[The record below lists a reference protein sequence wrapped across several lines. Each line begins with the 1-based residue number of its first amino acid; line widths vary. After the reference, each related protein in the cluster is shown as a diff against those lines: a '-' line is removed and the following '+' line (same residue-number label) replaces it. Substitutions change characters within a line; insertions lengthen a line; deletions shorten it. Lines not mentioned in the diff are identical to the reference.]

1 MGVCTDF
8 CAQPVCGRITAPAA
22 GSAAF
27 FNNALRVMRIPFFD
41 MAAFLFVLLETL
53 AYSSISD
60 CQGSNRTP
68 AASTG
73 FLRGKL
79 LSTTPF
85 GLNNEGKRNSAGSSE
100 KLRATISVPEL
111 PERS

>member
-60 CQGSNRTP
+60 CQGSSRMP
-68 AASTG
+68 AARPGLLCGT
-73 FLRGKL
+73 FLATI
-79 LSTTPF
+79 SF
-85 GLNNEGKRNSAGSSE
+85 GLNGRGKRNSAGSSE
-100 KLRATISVPEL
+100 KLRTTISVPEL
-111 PERS
+111 